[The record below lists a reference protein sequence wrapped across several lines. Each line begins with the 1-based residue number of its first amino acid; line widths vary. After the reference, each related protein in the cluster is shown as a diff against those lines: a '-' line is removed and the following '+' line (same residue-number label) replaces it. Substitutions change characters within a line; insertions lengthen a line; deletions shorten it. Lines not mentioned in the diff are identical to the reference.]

1 MSLEELQEKM
11 TELIFEED
19 TDKSFENFYRYLEDK
34 GHETAFISKDGWRMT
49 HLILMKLRFE
59 RLINAVPSM
68 EELFKKDQEQF
79 MKIFRAYHSASPQS
93 SFFPQEEIEKFM
105 EFYENWLL
113 DT

>member
-11 TELIFEED
+11 TELLFEED
-19 TDKSFENFYRYLEDK
+19 TDKSFNEFYQYLEES
-34 GHETAFISKDGWRMT
+34 GNETSFISKDGWRMT

-68 EELFKKDQEQF
+68 DELFEKDRESF
-79 MKIFRAYHSASPQS
+79 MQIFKEYHSASPQN
-93 SFFPQEEIEKFM
+93 SFFPQEEIEKFV
-105 EFYENWLL
+105 EFYNNRLL